1 MLTKKTFFTLDG
13 AARQEAVVIPAER
26 VAEHYYSRTLLDN
39 AREQAT
45 ELLAQ
50 TREQAGQEVRQAV
63 EQAESRFWRQAD
75 ALLQGYRQDREKLE
89 QFWLMQS
96 GSLLREALSR
106 LLDEI
111 PEAQRRDALLRQLLR
126 QRQDEARGT
135 LYCHPAQLAEVETWL
150 QAHPHLD
157 WRLASDESLD
167 NDALKLIT
175 AYGVMSLSWR
185 QASEQLLPPAEATPL
200 HSQS

>member
-13 AARQEAVVIPAER
+13 ATRQEAAVIPAKR

-39 AREQAT
+39 AREQAA

-50 TREQAGQEVRQAV
+50 TREQAQQDVRQAI
-63 EQAESRFWRQAD
+63 EQAESGFWRQAD
-75 ALLQGYRQDREKLE
+75 ELLQGYRQERENLE
-89 QFWLMQS
+89 QAWVMQS
-96 GSLLREALSR
+96 GQLLREALSR

-111 PEAQRRDALLRQLLR
+111 PDAQRRDALLRQLLR

-135 LYCHPAQLAEVETWL
+135 LYCRPDQSAEVACWL
-150 QAHPHLD
+150 KDHPHLD
-157 WRLASDESLD
+157 WRLASDESLE

-185 QASEQLLPPAEATPL
+185 QATAQLMPSAEVIPL
-200 HSQS
+200 HS